1 MIHSKQK
8 GQRYRRRQADDK
20 DQHNEKEKAI
30 LRQGDNCDDQNRTCV
45 VGPFNALFL
54 GRKTHRAYQWSC
66 NEALFSNNNYQY
78 YGLLSR
84 WATTIHKPRPWH
96 KTEIQYAWF
105 WDRTAIICNL
115 QNFSELNNDWVS
127 QKLLSK
133 VPLKSRNLRA
143 LYTAIWF
150 TLILKKVPSRAHE
163 SYATILFL
171 IFLFSP
177 DMDYAFCPTK
187 TMKLWHQERKGIQK
201 SIEEKTL
208 PESCARNNSI
218 HKT

>member
-30 LRQGDNCDDQNRTCV
+30 LGQGDNCDDQNRTCV

-143 LYTAIWF
+143 LYSNLVHIDT
-150 TLILKKVPSRAHE
+150 
-163 SYATILFL
+163 
-171 IFLFSP
+171 
-177 DMDYAFCPTK
+177 
-187 TMKLWHQERKGIQK
+187 QK
-201 SIEEKTL
+201 SSLKGTWVL
-208 PESCARNNSI
+208 RNNFVPDFSFFSWHGLRLLPNKNNEVVASRKKRHSKI
-218 HKT
+218 NWRKNTPRVLCQK